1 MIDQAGSSA
10 RGEKLS
16 ESGCVLK
23 IKSINLLVE

>member
-23 IKSINLLVE
+23 IKSIDLVVE